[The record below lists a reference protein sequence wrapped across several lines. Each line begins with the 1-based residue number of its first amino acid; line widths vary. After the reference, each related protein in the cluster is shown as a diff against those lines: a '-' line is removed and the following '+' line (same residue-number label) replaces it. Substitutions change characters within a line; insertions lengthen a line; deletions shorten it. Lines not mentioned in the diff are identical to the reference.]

1 MPASLPSP
9 SFQAYGQTDRGL
21 VRQRNEDDFLCDPE
35 RLIFAVADG
44 LGGLPHGDLASRT
57 AIEELKKETC
67 RATPDTPLPWEN
79 IFRKIS
85 RRVFRC
91 AESKG
96 INATIGTTLTAVQIL
111 KGRKLRIGHVGD
123 SGLFVFNSKRAMHLT
138 TDHTLAQQEVLIHG
152 QEILTELPE
161 FYSHT
166 LTRCVGQEE
175 KLQVEIRDVPARRDD
190 RLLLYSDGVTKTW
203 ELPELHQAVNQATS
217 ARELVENIITR
228 SNERGGPDNVTAI
241 AIFF

>member
-1 MPASLPSP
+1 M
-9 SFQAYGQTDRGL
+9 
-21 VRQRNEDDFLCDPE
+21 V
-35 RLIFAVADG
+35 FAVADG
-44 LGGLPHGDLASRT
+44 LGGLPHGDLASST
-57 AIEELKKETC
+57 AIEELAKET
-67 RATPDTPLPWEN
+67 RQATPDTPLPWEN

-91 AESKG
+91 AESHG
-96 INATIGTTLTAVQIL
+96 INTTIGTTLTAVQIL

-123 SGLFVFNSKRAMHLT
+123 SGLFVFSSQHAMRLT

-152 QEILTELPE
+152 QEILPDLPE

-166 LTRCVGQEE
+166 LTRCIGQEE
-175 KLQVEIRDVPARRDD
+175 KLPVEVRDVPARRDD

-203 ELPELHQAVNQATS
+203 ELPELHQAVNRAAS
-217 ARELVENIITR
+217 ARGLVEEIITQ
-228 SNERGGPDNVTAI
+228 SNQRGGPDNVTAI